1 MPSAKGKSTYRR
13 KISAEEVTEG
23 YIFVTKDAVDFFPP
37 MEGDF
42 IITWPQGTGTVRLTS
57 VPCSCVLPP
66 HQHFRLIGDLPF
78 RLAKGMQLE
87 IRRMDDDRFE
97 GEGSS

>member
-1 MPSAKGKSTYRR
+1 MPLVKGRTTYRR

-23 YIFVTKDAVDFFPP
+23 YIFVTKDAVGFFPP
-37 MEGDF
+37 MEEDF
-42 IITWPQGTGTVRLTS
+42 IIIWPEGTGTVRLTS

-66 HQHFRLIGDLPF
+66 HQHFRLIGELPF

-87 IRRMDDDRFE
+87 IRRTDAGRFE
-97 GEGSS
+97 GVAAS